1 MTAKSNEM
9 TNEEKT
15 RIIQNR
21 DNWKEARPQKFP
33 RPTYW
38 PFFLAMGV
46 AFLAWGLLAGWMI
59 SVAGVVVMIISL
71 IGWINEM
78 RHERR
83 ENKD

>member
-1 MTAKSNEM
+1 M

-15 RIIQNR
+15 RIIQDR
-21 DNWKEARPQKFP
+21 ANWNETRPRNLP

-46 AFLAWGLLAGWMI
+46 AFLAWGMLATWII
-59 SVAGVVVMIISL
+59 SVAGLVVMIISL
-71 IGWINEM
+71 VGWITEL

>member
-1 MTAKSNEM
+1 M
-9 TNEEKT
+9 TNEEKE
-15 RIIQNR
+15 RIIQDR
-21 DNWKEARPQKFP
+21 PNWKPTRPQKLP

-46 AFLAWGLLAGWMI
+46 AFLAWGLLANWII
-59 SVAGVVVMIISL
+59 SVVGVVVMIISL
-71 IGWINEM
+71 AGWIAEL